1 MSLLRNKSAGE
12 ITGFIRGWLYAI
24 DAHNDE
30 LNDQNA
36 VFRILRDILEY
47 ACPNEFGKT
56 DDKQETAENVNCIP
70 THKEVPTYC
79 SNASSTSLRTIDERE
94 LRIIGN
100 DIKKRTIN
108 IKEDVETSEDYNMTF
123 EDAQAYCSKRGI
135 DIPWNDGVIYIDE
148 SELTRTVGNVLK
160 WADEHPKVE
169 LPKWKRMPLSDWSYV
184 DDFACVTH
192 IITSEK
198 NGTSTSVEVVQKGNY
213 YIPMFD
219 LDKFPKEK

>member
-1 MSLLRNKSAGE
+1 MSPLRNKSAGE

-36 VFRILRDILEY
+36 VFCVLRDILAY

-56 DDKQETAENVNCIP
+56 DDKQETADNVNYIP
-70 THKEVPTYC
+70 TYKEVPTYC

-94 LRIIGN
+94 LCIIGN
-100 DIKKRTIN
+100 D
-108 IKEDVETSEDYNMTF
+108 IKEDVETSEYYNMTF

-135 DIPWNDGVIYIDE
+135 DVPWNDGDIFIDE
-148 SELTRTVGNVLK
+148 RDITRTVGNVLK
-160 WADEHPKVE
+160 WADEHPKIE
-169 LPKWKRMPLSDWSYV
+169 LPKWKRMPLSDRSCV

-198 NGTSTSVEVVQKGNY
+198 NGTSTSLDVVQKGNY

-219 LDKFPKEK
+219 LKKFPKEK